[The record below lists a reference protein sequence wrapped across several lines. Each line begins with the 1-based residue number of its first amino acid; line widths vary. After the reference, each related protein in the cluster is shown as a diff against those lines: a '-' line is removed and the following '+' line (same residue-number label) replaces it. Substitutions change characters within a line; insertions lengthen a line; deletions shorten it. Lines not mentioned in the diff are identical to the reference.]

1 MYMKDLSNKMIIHQR
16 KDGIEFLQFRR
27 LLEYPEIVH
36 CYTLKANDFNIAG
49 NDTYEEKK
57 DIVDT
62 NYTILAKALQI
73 PKQTILRPYQDHTD
87 VIKSVKMPY
96 NNITIFP
103 KELMK
108 VDGLITNQKHIAFSL
123 SYADCTPI
131 YLYDPVKKV
140 IRKYSFSVG
149 KEH

>member
-1 MYMKDLSNKMIIHQR
+1 MKDLSNKMIIHQR